1 MEGGLTMA
9 IVRNTAKRKLA
20 EGGTVLGFGVH
31 HLRTSAVPMIAAA
44 GDHDFLFID
53 MEHGAATVQEATQIC
68 IAGLPA
74 GMPVIVRVCAGALD
88 EATRLLDNGAL
99 GIVVPHVDTEK
110 QAQRIADAFHY
121 PPAGTRSWGGPPPIY
136 GYMPPHGA
144 DAQKAINDE
153 ILTVVM
159 IESPEAVE
167 NAADIA
173 SVDGID
179 VLLIGSFDLTSALG
193 IAGQMGHRKLIEAY
207 EEVGKACAKHGKVL
221 GMGGINGDED
231 SKRYIGMG
239 SRFITTGSDHG
250 YIVAGSL
257 ARAAFLRGLV
267 EDRVAEPVKV
277 APTKTKKKAG
287 KKKEKEAVPA

>member
-1 MEGGLTMA
+1 MP
-9 IVRNTAKRKLA
+9 IVRNTTKRKLA
-20 EGGTVLGFGVH
+20 EGGIALGFGVH
-31 HLRTSAVPMIAAA
+31 HLRTSAVPMLAAA
-44 GDHDFLFID
+44 GGHDFLFID
-53 MEHGAATVQEATQIC
+53 TEHGAATVQEATQIC
-68 IAGLPA
+68 IAALPTGVPA
-74 GMPVIVRVCAGALD
+74 IVRVCAGALD
-88 EATRLLDNGAL
+88 EATRLLDNGAM

-136 GYMPPHGA
+136 GYMPPHVA

-267 EDRVAEPVKV
+267 EDGGAEPVKV

>member
-1 MEGGLTMA
+1 MP
-9 IVRNTAKRKLA
+9 IVQNTAKRKLA
-20 EGGTVLGFGVH
+20 AGGIALGFGVH
-31 HLRTSAVPMIAAA
+31 HLRTSAVPMLAAA
-44 GDHDFLFID
+44 GGHDFLFID
-53 MEHGAATVQEATQIC
+53 MEHGAASVQEATQIC
-68 IAGLPA
+68 IAALPVGIPA
-74 GMPVIVRVCAGALD
+74 IVRVCAGALD

-99 GIVVPHVDTEK
+99 GIVVPHVDTGK

-136 GYMPPHGA
+136 SYMPPHVA
-144 DAQKAINDE
+144 EAQKAVNDE

-167 NAADIA
+167 NAGDIA
-173 SVDGID
+173 AVDGID

-231 SKRYIGMG
+231 SKRYVGMG

-250 YIVAGSL
+250 YVVAGSL
-257 ARAAFLRGLV
+257 ARATFLRGLTV
-267 EDRVAEPVKV
+267 GGVAKV
-277 APTKTKKKAG
+277 KKKGG
-287 KKKEKEAVPA
+287 KKKTAELVPA